1 MPWEVAILP
10 TVDVEPVD
18 DETVMTW
25 IHEFVSKSQ
34 QLITDEAI
42 TRFLCGIATP
52 LSTKL
57 KASKMVGYGKL
68 EQQPFSDTLAR
79 VKQLP
84 R

>member
-1 MPWEVAILP
+1 CSVCRGEIAILP
-10 TVDVEPVD
+10 TVDIEPVD
-18 DETVMTW
+18 DKTVLAW
-25 IHEFVSKSQ
+25 IHEFAAKSQ
-34 QLITDEAI
+34 PLITDEAI

-68 EQQPFSDTLAR
+68 EQQPFSDTLAL
-79 VKQLP
+79 VK